1 MPSQPRPIC
10 LYGSRDRRI
19 VLNEHQA
26 VEIYRLKKPEPV
38 GERVNRRSESWSRLV
53 AERYGVSPKTVRDIW
68 NHKTWVLVTKGL
80 YLENKKI
87 TDDLEIKARR
97 ADETVCTL

>member
-1 MPSQPRPIC
+1 MPSQTRPIC

-80 YLENKKI
+80 YLENEKI

-97 ADETVCTL
+97 DDETVCTL